1 MMTIPADWP
10 VGRLTMRSTPPGEP
24 GNALTRDELAVDVF
38 ILARQQGYQPTREQV
53 AAVLAVESRG
63 EGRLVGTVHL
73 EPAASAVL
81 AAGLEDAVTWLN
93 AHAAPTG
100 LRYVV
105 RDGLYLDRQ
114 Q

>member
-1 MMTIPADWP
+1 MTVPTGWP
-10 VGRLTMRSTPPGEP
+10 LGRLTMRSTPTGQPGHV
-24 GNALTRDELAVDVF
+24 LTRDELAADVL
-38 ILARQQGYQPTREQV
+38 ILARQQGYRPTRGQT
-53 AAVLAVESRG
+53 AALLAVESRG

-73 EPAASAVL
+73 EPAASAAL

-93 AHAAPTG
+93 AHAAPPG
-100 LRYVV
+100 CQYVV